1 MLYLKVNL
9 EKTTVSHV
17 SKVKYLGY
25 GFYRNK
31 GKQVEQP
38 RKRGKTQEIYDRVDQ
53 LVPVCRHEKP
63 DRGYGQMAPPQ
74 NPSGVLEAMEE
85 GAHQI
90 QKAKDAESPGMEST

>member
-1 MLYLKVNL
+1 MPYAGTPQDNQ
-9 EKTTVSHV
+9 EDEEPSQRID
-17 SKVKYLGY
+17 SKGE
-25 GFYRNK
+25 
-31 GKQVEQP
+31 QVEQP
-38 RKRGKTQEIYDRVDQ
+38 GERRKTQEIYDRVDQ

-90 QKAKDAESPGMEST
+90 LKAKDAESPGMEST